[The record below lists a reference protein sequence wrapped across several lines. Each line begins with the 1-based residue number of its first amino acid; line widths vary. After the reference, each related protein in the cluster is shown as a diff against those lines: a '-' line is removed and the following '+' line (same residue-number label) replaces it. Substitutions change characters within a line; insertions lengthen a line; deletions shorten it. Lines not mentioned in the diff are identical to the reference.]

1 MTVNKH
7 WKAFPDSKQIK
18 ASCPSRIYTEANGY
32 YQDVVKDAW
41 ISKDVINVTIETYD
55 EDISVELR
63 DKHGAVD
70 GSCDCHDSKM
80 GYWCWHVIA
89 AMLHVADN
97 MDKLKEEHDI
107 RMESVEYF
115 MSHVSHNKILSFVS
129 KQLKE
134 DTDFYNLFVE
144 RLGLQNVHLPRNYTR
159 LLNHLY
165 SNTTTQDVTF
175 EDIFKIA
182 REERDA
188 GDHIEAA
195 RAYSS
200 TAEHIITTI
209 KDAQDDYGYYKD
221 CAIEAIENL
230 TDSIIRADVSSN
242 KKKQY
247 IKYVFERAAN
257 PVYRAYW
264 SYYVE
269 SLKTICTEEEDISY
283 WMSLTQSNP
292 KTSDPQQLAS
302 MQAFMLEDAGRWDDA
317 ADTLLPYYANDA
329 DTCRHFVS
337 ILKRTDDKRAIR
349 DARRVVNAFPTDSQI
364 LDDVL
369 PIFVNARDEYQQ
381 ILRYLFEA
389 TGDWKYFFKL
399 KEVAS
404 DWSLTLD
411 TIYNDLMA
419 TAPERSVQIYV
430 KEGMHQKAI
439 NSLEILDN
447 HDMYAVYLPKLAK
460 KSPIKYFE
468 LYGRTIQRFTKSK
481 TGKDHYLKVMRH
493 LENIQTIPNSEEMFT
508 KFIKSLKTD
517 NANRRILIRMLKEL

>member
-1 MTVNKH
+1 MTDDKH
-7 WKAFPDSKQIK
+7 WETFPDRKQIK
-18 ASCPSRIYTEANGY
+18 ANCPSKIYNEANRY
-32 YQDVVKDAW
+32 YQDVVEEAW
-41 ISKDVINVTIETYD
+41 IDKDVIHVTIETYD
-55 EDISVELR
+55 EDLSVELKNKR
-63 DKHGAVD
+63 EGVN
-70 GSCDCHDSKM
+70 GTCDCYDSKM

-97 MDKLKEEHDI
+97 MNKLKEEHDV
-107 RMESVEYF
+107 RMESVDYF
-115 MSHVSHNKILSFVS
+115 MSHVSHKKILNFVS

-134 DTDFYNLFVE
+134 DTDFYDLFVE
-144 RLGLQNVHLPRNYTR
+144 RLKLQNVHLPRNYTR
-159 LLNHLY
+159 MLDRLY
-165 SNTTTQDVTF
+165 SNTETQDVTF
-175 EDIFKIA
+175 EDIFEIA
-182 REERDA
+182 REERNT

-230 TDSIIRADVSSN
+230 TDSVIRADMSSD
-242 KKKQY
+242 KKKPY

-269 SLKTICTEEEDISY
+269 SLKTICTEEEDMSY

-292 KTSDPQQLAS
+292 KTSNPQQIAS
-302 MQAFMLEDAGRWDDA
+302 MQAFILEDAGRWNDA
-317 ADTLLPYYANDA
+317 ADALLPYYTNDA

-337 ILKRTDDKRAIR
+337 VLKRIDAKRAIR
-349 DARRVVNAFPTDSQI
+349 DARKAVNAFSTNLQI

-369 PIFVNARDEYQQ
+369 PIFVNSRDEYQQ

-389 TGDWKYFFKL
+389 SGDWKYFFKL

-411 TIYNDLMA
+411 TIHNNLINK
-419 TAPERSVQIYV
+419 APERAVQVYV

-439 NSLEILDN
+439 DSLETLDN
-447 HDMYAVYLPKLAK
+447 HDMYATYLSKLAK
-460 KSPIKYFE
+460 KSPTRYFE

-481 TGKDHYLKVMRH
+481 TGKEHYLKVMKH
-493 LENIQTIPNSEEMFT
+493 LENIQTIPGSEEMFAE
-508 KFIKSLKTD
+508 FIKSLKTN
-517 NANRRILIRMLKEL
+517 NASRRILIRMLNEL

>member
-1 MTVNKH
+1 M
-7 WKAFPDSKQIK
+7 
-18 ASCPSRIYTEANGY
+18 E
-32 YQDVVKDAW
+32 DAW
-41 ISKDVINVTIETYD
+41 INKDVIHVTIETYD
-55 EDISVELR
+55 EDISVKLR
-63 DKHGAVD
+63 DKQEGVR
-70 GSCDCHDSKM
+70 GSCDCYQSKM
-80 GYWCWHVIA
+80 GYWCWHVMA
-89 AMLHVADN
+89 AMLYVADN
-97 MDKLKEEHDI
+97 MNELKEKHDV
-107 RMESVEYF
+107 RMESVDYF
-115 MSHVSHNKILSFVS
+115 MSHVSHKKILNFVS

-144 RLGLQNVHLPRNYTR
+144 HLGLQNVHMPRNYTR
-159 LLNHLY
+159 MLNRLY
-165 SNTTTQDVTF
+165 SNTETQDVTF
-175 EDIFKIA
+175 EDIFEIA
-182 REERDA
+182 REERNT

-230 TDSIIRADVSSN
+230 TDSVIRADVSSDE
-242 KKKQY
+242 KKQY

-269 SLKTICTEEEDISY
+269 SLKTICTEEEDMSY

-292 KTSDPQQLAS
+292 ETSDPQQLAS

-317 ADTLLPYYANDA
+317 ADALLPYYANDT

-349 DARRVVNAFPTDSQI
+349 DARRAVNAFPTNSQI
-364 LDDVL
+364 LDDAL

-411 TIYNDLMA
+411 AIHNNLIS

-439 NSLEILDN
+439 DSLERLDN

-460 KSPIKYFE
+460 KSPIRYFE

-481 TGKDHYLKVMRH
+481 TGKDHYLNVIKH
-493 LENIQTIPNSEEMFT
+493 LENMQTIPGSEEMFAE
-508 KFIKSLKTD
+508 FIKSLKTN
-517 NANRRILIRMLKEL
+517 NASRRILIRMLKEL